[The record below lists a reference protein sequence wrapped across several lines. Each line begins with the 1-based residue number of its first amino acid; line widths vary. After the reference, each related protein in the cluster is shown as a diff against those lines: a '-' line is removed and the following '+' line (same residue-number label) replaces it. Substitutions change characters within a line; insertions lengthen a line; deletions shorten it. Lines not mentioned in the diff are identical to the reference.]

1 MEKLSLFWAASFA
14 VVMAFFGALTRLA
27 HEHAQGVQPINWLRV
42 LTMFPSAVLFG
53 VVGATG
59 ALWLVNSYAMP
70 VEAIVLTGGALGG
83 TLAYLGPPFIETV
96 ARAALERFGRG
107 KPKDDT
113 DG

>member
-1 MEKLSLFWAASFA
+1 MKDFSITWAAAFA

-27 HEHAQGVQPINWLRV
+27 HEHAQGVQPINWRRV
-42 LTMFPSAVLFG
+42 ITMFPSAILFG
-53 VVGATG
+53 VVGSTG

-96 ARAALERFGRG
+96 ARTALARLGRG
-107 KPKDDT
+107 KPKDGT
-113 DG
+113 DD